1 MLRLAL
7 RIMAVGCLVP
17 GLIHVLLG
25 VAGDGIIGGPVPA
38 IIDPTLDSQNRFY
51 GASFL
56 LYAALL
62 WLCANDVRRHAGI
75 LRLLLAVF
83 FMAGMARGLAFLA
96 HGAPSWQVTA
106 LWASE
111 LVLPPLLWVWLARQI
126 GTGDGQQR

>member
-7 RIMAVGCLVP
+7 RALAIGCLVP
-17 GLIHVLLG
+17 GMIHALLG
-25 VAGDGIIGGPVPA
+25 VSGDAIIGGPVPA
-38 IIDPTLDSQNRFY
+38 VIDPTLDSQNRFY

-75 LRLLLAVF
+75 LRLLLAAF
-83 FMAGMARGLAFLA
+83 FMAGLARGLAFLT

-111 LVLPPLLWVWLARQI
+111 IILPPLLWVWLARQA
-126 GTGDGQQR
+126 DGSDGPQ